1 MFHARPSRSA
11 PLLAALAALVLS
23 GCSASNRLD
32 EVSLDGRRVAVA
44 AAIPPAPRVQ
54 AGSPLEAGVNP
65 WDPVGTAVRRET
77 SEVKRRQAVRAQ
89 ARLDS
94 VVARVDVADRIARR
108 TLARAAG
115 ALGFA
120 PAPRPA
126 EADFVLDLRVGDYGL
141 VADSFEGDTFFV
153 LVGEALFLDAATGA
167 ELWRTD
173 LDEREVVDRT
183 VFRLPAIPGNVVTG
197 RALAALSAP
206 EMAVGLQRLGDYA
219 AERIADRLVRDYR
232 RSRGRYGRR

>member
-1 MFHARPSRSA
+1 MFHVRPSV
-11 PLLAALAALVLS
+11 LLLPALAAVVLS

-32 EVSLDGRRVAVA
+32 EVALDGRRVAVA

-77 SEVKRRQAVRAQ
+77 SEAKRRQAVRAQ
-89 ARLDS
+89 TRLDS
-94 VVARVDVADRIARR
+94 VVARVDIADRIARR
-108 TLARAAG
+108 TLARTAA

-120 PAPRPA
+120 AADRPA
-126 EADFVLDLRVGDYGL
+126 TADFVLDLRIRDYGL

-153 LVGEALFLDAATGA
+153 LLGEAVFLDAQSGA

-173 LDEREVVDRT
+173 LEEREVVDRT
-183 VFRLPAIPGNVVTG
+183 VFRLPAIAGNVVTG

-206 EMAVGLQRLGDYA
+206 EMAAGLQRLGDFA
-219 AERIADRLVRDYR
+219 AERISDRLVRDYQ
-232 RSRGRYGRR
+232 RSRGRYARR

>member
-1 MFHARPSRSA
+1 MFHARPSV
-11 PLLAALAALVLS
+11 LLLPALAAVVLS

-32 EVSLDGRRVAVA
+32 EVALDGRRVAVA

-77 SEVKRRQAVRAQ
+77 SEAKRRQAVRAQ
-89 ARLDS
+89 TRLDS
-94 VVARVDVADRIARR
+94 VVARVDIADRIARR
-108 TLARAAG
+108 TLARTAA

-120 PAPRPA
+120 AADRPA
-126 EADFVLDLRVGDYGL
+126 TADFVLDLRIRDYGL

-153 LVGEALFLDAATGA
+153 LLGEAVFLDAQSGA

-173 LDEREVVDRT
+173 LEEREVVDRT
-183 VFRLPAIPGNVVTG
+183 VFRLPAIAGNVVTG

-206 EMAVGLQRLGDYA
+206 EMAAGLQRLGDFA
-219 AERIADRLVRDYR
+219 AERISDRLVRDYQ
-232 RSRGRYGRR
+232 RSRGRYARR

>member
-1 MFHARPSRSA
+1 MFHARRSA
-11 PLLAALAALVLS
+11 RLLPALALVALS

-32 EVSLDGRRVAVA
+32 EVALSGRRVAVA

-77 SEVKRRQAVRAQ
+77 SEAKRRQAVRAQ
-89 ARLDS
+89 TRLDS

-108 TLARAAG
+108 TLARTAR
-115 ALGFA
+115 ALGFT

-126 EADFVLDLRVGDYGL
+126 EADFVLDLRVADYGL
-141 VADSFEGDTFFV
+141 VADSFEGDTFFI
-153 LVGEALFLDAATGA
+153 LLGEAVFLDAATGA

-173 LDEREVVDRT
+173 LEEREVVDRT
-183 VFRLPAIPGNVVTG
+183 VFHLPAIAGNVVTG
-197 RALAALSAP
+197 RALAALSSG
-206 EMAVGLQRLGDYA
+206 EMAIGLQRLGDLA
-219 AERIADRLVRDYR
+219 AERISDRLVRDYR
-232 RSRGRYGRR
+232 RSRGRYARR

>member
-1 MFHARPSRSA
+1 MFHVR
-11 PLLAALAALVLS
+11 PLLALALAAAVLA
-23 GCSASNRLD
+23 GCGASNRLG
-32 EVSLDGRRVAVA
+32 EVALPGRRVAVA

-65 WDPVGTAVRRET
+65 FDPVGTAVRRET
-77 SEVKRRQAVRAQ
+77 SEAKRRQAVRAQ

-108 TLARAAG
+108 TLARTARALDFTPAA
-115 ALGFA
+115 
-120 PAPRPA
+120 RPA
-126 EADFVLDLRVGDYGL
+126 DADYVLDLRVADYGL

-153 LVGEALFLDAATGA
+153 LLGEALFLDARTGA

-173 LDEREVVDRT
+173 LEERQVVDRT
-183 VFRLPAIPGNVVTG
+183 VFRLPAIAGNVVTG

-206 EMAVGLQRLGDYA
+206 EMAAGLQRLADLA
-219 AERIADRLVRDYR
+219 AERISDRLVRDYR
-232 RSRGRYGRR
+232 RSRGR

>member
-1 MFHARPSRSA
+1 M
-11 PLLAALAALVLS
+11 LLPALAAAVALS
-23 GCSASNRLD
+23 GCGASNRLD
-32 EVSLDGRRVAVA
+32 EVALPGRRVAVA

-54 AGSPLEAGVNP
+54 AGSPAEAGVNP

-77 SEVKRRQAVRAQ
+77 SETKRRQAVRAQ

-108 TLARAAG
+108 TLARTAT

-120 PAPRPA
+120 PAGRPA
-126 EADFVLDLRVGDYGL
+126 EADFVLDLQVRDYGL

-153 LVGEALFLDAATGA
+153 LLGEAVFLDARTGA

-173 LDEREVVDRT
+173 LEEREVVDNT
-183 VFRLPAIPGNVVTG
+183 VFRLPAIAGNLVTG
-197 RALAALSAP
+197 RALASLSAQ
-206 EMAVGLQRLGDYA
+206 EMAVALQRLGDVA
-219 AERIADRLVRDYR
+219 AERISERLVRDYQ
-232 RSRGRYGRR
+232 RSRR

>member
-1 MFHARPSRSA
+1 MFRALARPA
-11 PLLAALAALVLS
+11 LLLAALAAVS
-23 GCSASNRLD
+23 GCSASNRLG
-32 EVSLDGRRVAVA
+32 EVALPGRRVAVA

-77 SEVKRRQAVRAQ
+77 SEAKRRQAVRAQ

-108 TLARAAG
+108 TLARTAQ

-120 PAPRPA
+120 PADRPA
-126 EADFVLDLRVGDYGL
+126 DADFVLDLRVRDYGL

-153 LVGEALFLDAATGA
+153 LVGEALFLDAQTGA

-197 RALAALSAP
+197 RALAALSSG
-206 EMAVGLQRLGDYA
+206 EMAAGLQRLGDLA
-219 AERIADRLVRDYR
+219 AERIAARLVRDYE
-232 RSRGRYGRR
+232 RSR

>member
-1 MFHARPSRSA
+1 MFHVRT
-11 PLLAALAALVLS
+11 PLLLVLAAGALA
-23 GCSASNRLD
+23 GCGASNRLD
-32 EVSLDGRRVAVA
+32 EVALPGRRVAVA

-65 WDPVGTAVRRET
+65 FDPVGTAVRRET
-77 SEVKRRQAVRAQ
+77 SEAKRRQAMRAQ

-108 TLARAAG
+108 TLARTAA
-115 ALGFA
+115 ALGFT
-120 PAPRPA
+120 PADRPA
-126 EADFVLDLRVGDYGL
+126 DADFVLDLRVADYGL

-153 LVGEALFLDAATGA
+153 LLGEALFLDARTGA

-173 LDEREVVDRT
+173 LEEREVVDRT
-183 VFRLPAIPGNVVTG
+183 VFRLPAIPGNVVTA

-206 EMAVGLQRLGDYA
+206 EMAAGLQRLADLA
-219 AERIADRLVRDYR
+219 AERISDRLVRDYS
-232 RSRGRYGRR
+232 RSRGRYARR